1 MNKKKFDLREYM
13 IITLGVLITA
23 AGVYFFMIPGHI
35 VVGSLSGL
43 VLVLSNFVPLPISVM
58 TFLLNALLLVFGFIV
73 IGREFGAKT
82 IYTSILLPAFLRM
95 FEVILPNQKSLTGDV
110 ILDTLCYVL
119 TVSVGLAMLFNAN
132 ASSGGLDII
141 AKFLNK
147 YFHIELGKSMT
158 IAGMCTAVTS
168 ILVYDTK
175 TLVISI
181 LATYFNGIVLDHFI
195 DGFHV
200 RKRVCILSDHHG
212 EIREY
217 IMKKM
222 HRGVTLYQAW
232 GGYDN
237 REKIEI
243 QTILTRS
250 EYGVLMNYIRETD
263 PNAFITVSTV
273 SEVIGQWGSGRKTRS
288 QAND

>member
-1 MNKKKFDLREYM
+1 MNKKKFDLREYL